1 MADNY
6 SYQGELNRH
15 YRDIRRE
22 YPKIPEM
29 EVVPDHGKSWGHLEF
44 YPAGEHNRAG
54 KLVNSLDKPS
64 IRVSD
69 KTLVGPKLKSA
80 IFGDMLHDRN
90 IPGLNKL
97 RGDIK
102 KSLTKEQRQRSK
114 SRYNRGKRLWN
125 EKRTYDKFFEYSDL
139 DAFIRGYL
147 SPDWRNEWSNAYTD
161 EQKSIMDQFIQSL
174 RGN

>member
-1 MADNY
+1 
-6 SYQGELNRH
+6 
-15 YRDIRRE
+15 
-22 YPKIPEM
+22 
-29 EVVPDHGKSWGHLEF
+29 
-44 YPAGEHNRAG
+44 
-54 KLVNSLDKPS
+54 
-64 IRVSD
+64 
-69 KTLVGPKLKSA
+69 
-80 IFGDMLHDRN
+80 MLHDRN